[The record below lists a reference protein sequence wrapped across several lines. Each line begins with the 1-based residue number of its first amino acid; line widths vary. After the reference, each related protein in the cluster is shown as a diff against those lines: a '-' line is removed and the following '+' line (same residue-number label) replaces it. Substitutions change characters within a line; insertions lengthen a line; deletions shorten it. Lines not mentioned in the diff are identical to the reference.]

1 MAYQES
7 SYGPR
12 STYAGPTNN
21 APPHFPQSHQQHSHF
36 YPNPNPYPQSN
47 HSNASPPPPL
57 SSYIHPQP
65 SEGQTYHPQTLP
77 YGPNQFQSQNGRAP
91 LMQPPMSL
99 PDDHFKKPYLP
110 QQQYI
115 NHGPLLFPL
124 PFSSSTLCHEAQS
137 NHTVADRVHSL
148 GQPPANYIDHQRQKS
163 SSAVSDL
170 PAQQAYSGASTTPKR
185 LHNSGL
191 SYPPTSTMTVT
202 AASINPPSTQSTPT
216 SEVPSQSADHPLQPG
231 GLSSLDQQRVD
242 ALLQVNNLL
251 LQEVTILQKV
261 GFKPAPQSPQQTA
274 PPNSSS
280 PQATPAPPTSAG
292 DPTSTTQNQ
301 NNPAPKPNPTV
312 TTPTTTTPTTATAPQ
327 QQSLNTKKYVEFMT
341 RIKTNI
347 MFLVSISD
355 QAKDKPRLPYPS
367 HLEAPPLWLNP
378 GSEEGDKQLDL
389 LRDEYSKLR
398 ELWPDW
404 KPEVR
409 KPQMGAQQAQQV
421 QQQTQQQPLVQ
432 QQS

>member
-1 MAYQES
+1 
-7 SYGPR
+7 
-12 STYAGPTNN
+12 
-21 APPHFPQSHQQHSHF
+21 
-36 YPNPNPYPQSN
+36 
-47 HSNASPPPPL
+47 
-57 SSYIHPQP
+57 
-65 SEGQTYHPQTLP
+65 
-77 YGPNQFQSQNGRAP
+77 
-91 LMQPPMSL
+91 MQPPTSL

-110 QQQYI
+110 QHQYM
-115 NHGPLLFPL
+115 NHGP
-124 PFSSSTLCHEAQS
+124 
-137 NHTVADRVHSL
+137 
-148 GQPPANYIDHQRQKS
+148 PPANFIDNQRQNS
-163 SSAVSDL
+163 VSDL
-170 PAQQAYSGASTTPKR
+170 APAQAYSGASTNPKR
-185 LHNSGL
+185 LHNPSS
-191 SYPPTSTMTVT
+191 SYPPIMAVS
-202 AASINPPSTQSTPT
+202 AAPVNPPSTQSTPT
-216 SEVPSQSADHPLQPG
+216 SEVPSQYADPALQPG

-261 GFKPAPQSPQQTA
+261 GFKPSPQSPQQTA
-274 PPNSSS
+274 PPNTS

-292 DPTSTTQNQ
+292 DPTSTAQNQ
-301 NNPAPKPNPTV
+301 NNSATKITPTI

-355 QAKDKPRLPYPS
+355 QAKEKPRLPYPT

-378 GSEEGDKQLDL
+378 GNEEGDKQLDL
-389 LRDEYSKLR
+389 LREEYARLR

-409 KPQMGAQQAQQV
+409 KPQVGAQQAQQGP
-421 QQQTQQQPLVQ
+421 QMMQQPQVQ

>member
-1 MAYQES
+1 MAYLNQES

-12 STYAGPTNN
+12 STYTGPTNN
-21 APPHFPQSHQQHSHF
+21 APHFPQSHSLSPQSLHSIQHQSHF
-36 YPNPNPYPQSN
+36 YPNPNPYPHSN
-47 HSNASPPPPL
+47 PSTQFNQSNASSPPL
-57 SSYIHPQP
+57 PSYIHPQP
-65 SEGQTYHPQTLP
+65 SESHTYQAQRLP
-77 YGPNQFQSQNGRAP
+77 YAPNHIQIQNQNGGAP
-91 LMQPPMSL
+91 LTQPPMSL
-99 PDDHFKKPYLP
+99 PDDQFKRPYLP
-110 QQQYI
+110 QQQYL
-115 NHGPLLFPL
+115 NHAP
-124 PFSSSTLCHEAQS
+124 
-137 NHTVADRVHSL
+137 
-148 GQPPANYIDHQRQKS
+148 PPANFLDHQRQKS
-163 SSAVSDL
+163 SAVSDL
-170 PAQQAYSGASTTPKR
+170 APAQAYSGASTTHQR
-185 LHNSGL
+185 LHSSSS

-202 AASINPPSTQSTPT
+202 APTNPPSTQSTPT
-216 SEVPSQSADHPLQPG
+216 SEVPSQPADPAIQPG

-242 ALLQVNNLL
+242 ALLHVNNLL

-261 GFKPAPQSPQQTA
+261 GFKPSPQSPQQAA
-274 PPNSSS
+274 PPNTSS
-280 PQATPAPPTSAG
+280 PQTTPAPPTSAG

-301 NNPAPKPNPTV
+301 SNSATKTNPTTTTITTTT

-355 QAKDKPRLPYPS
+355 QAKEKSRLPYPS

-378 GSEEGDKQLDL
+378 GNEEGDKQLDS
-389 LRDEYSKLR
+389 LREEYARLR

-409 KPQMGAQQAQQV
+409 KPQVGGQQAQQG
-421 QQQTQQQPLVQ
+421 QQQMQMQQPQAQ

>member
-21 APPHFPQSHQQHSHF
+21 APHFPQSHQQHSHSHSQF
-36 YPNPNPYPQSN
+36 YPNPYPHSTQ
-47 HSNASPPPPL
+47 SNASSPPL
-57 SSYIHPQP
+57 PSYTPPQP
-65 SEGQTYHPQTLP
+65 SEGQTYHPQRLP
-77 YGPNQFQSQNGRAP
+77 YGPNQIHNVGGLST
-91 LMQPPMSL
+91 QPPMTA

-110 QQQYI
+110 QQQYM
-115 NHGPLLFPL
+115 NH
-124 PFSSSTLCHEAQS
+124 
-137 NHTVADRVHSL
+137 
-148 GQPPANYIDHQRQKS
+148 GQPPANFIDHQRQKS
-163 SSAVSDL
+163 SSAVSEL
-170 PAQQAYSGASTTPKR
+170 APAQAYSGASTTPQR
-185 LHNSGL
+185 LHTSSS

-202 AASINPPSTQSTPT
+202 AAPINPPSTQSTPT
-216 SEVPSQSADHPLQPG
+216 SEVPSQSADPALQPG

-261 GFKPAPQSPQQTA
+261 GFKPSPQSPQQTA
-274 PPNSSS
+274 PPNTSS

-301 NNPAPKPNPTV
+301 NNSVTKTNPTV
-312 TTPTTTTPTTATAPQ
+312 STPTTTTPTTATAPQ
-327 QQSLNTKKYVEFMT
+327 QPSLNTKKYVEFMT

-378 GSEEGDKQLDL
+378 GNEEGDRQLDL
-389 LRDEYSKLR
+389 LREEYTRLR

-409 KPQMGAQQAQQV
+409 KPQVGGQPVQQGLQQGLQQMQQPQV
-421 QQQTQQQPLVQ
+421 QQQ
-432 QQS
+432 S